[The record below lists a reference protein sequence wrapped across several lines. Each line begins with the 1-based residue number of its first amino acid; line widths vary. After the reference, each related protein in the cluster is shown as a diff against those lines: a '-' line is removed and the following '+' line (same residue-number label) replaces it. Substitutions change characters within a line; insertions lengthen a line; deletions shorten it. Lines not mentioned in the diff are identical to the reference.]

1 MHTSNI
7 TTLSELL
14 HEKQL
19 VEKMLKNLNNHHYQV
34 SAFSDTALLGGS
46 AVKDFAS
53 YVSQKAQRSS
63 LQHGKTRTATAFAL
77 LSPIIMVGGCAM
89 ALADVVVFCFSVF
102 SEIINAGYQ
111 IPRVVFECIKKE
123 IIKSKLKNIDK
134 KISLKQKENS
144 SASDENQA

>member
-1 MHTSNI
+1 M
-7 TTLSELL
+7 
-14 HEKQL
+14 
-19 VEKMLKNLNNHHYQV
+19 
-34 SAFSDTALLGGS
+34 
-46 AVKDFAS
+46 
-53 YVSQKAQRSS
+53 
-63 LQHGKTRTATAFAL
+63 
-77 LSPIIMVGGCAM
+77 
-89 ALADVVVFCFSVF
+89 F